1 MKAVTGFLCV
11 HTIKKYI
18 NVPTMWV
25 KKMSS
30 SQNILLPPLILVFVK
45 QSTSIHI
52 QKMVIA
58 AGIISTPRNGMSFS
72 PEQGPFYSS
81 ADHIVPSIITFKD
94 VFCMLLSNVGAQF
107 TT

>member
-18 NVPTMWV
+18 NAPTMWV

-72 PEQGPFYSS
+72 PEQRPFYSLP
-81 ADHIVPSIITFKD
+81 DHIVPFITTFKD
-94 VFCMLLSNVGAQF
+94 VFYMLLSKVGAQ
-107 TT
+107 